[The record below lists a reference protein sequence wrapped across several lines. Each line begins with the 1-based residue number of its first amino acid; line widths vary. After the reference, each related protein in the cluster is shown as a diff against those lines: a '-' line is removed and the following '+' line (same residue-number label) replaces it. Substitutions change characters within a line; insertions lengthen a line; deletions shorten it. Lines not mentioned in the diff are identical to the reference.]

1 MLYYFFHVKFFAE
14 DTSLLNLEVLCYSFD
29 YFSNVHRWVG
39 VQLSLCCKRGHC
51 VQCSFV
57 APTWWMVLQILLG
70 LPFLISHPIAYISRA
85 FNLGRVFIH
94 FWYLVFDFMCFRFLT
109 TFLHANLL
117 ACSAINGQRKINLLL
132 YVYIYIYEQ
141 SLFSYFCVFECICA
155 PNRLLEIILGPS
167 RGQFYWSWYQ
177 IYSQGS
183 WASVTIVQ
191 SKNSES

>member
-94 FWYLVFDFMCFRFLT
+94 FWYLVFDFTCFRFLT
-109 TFLHANLL
+109 TFLHANNKWTKENKFVVI
-117 ACSAINGQRKINLLL
+117 CI
-132 YVYIYIYEQ
+132 YIYIYIWTK
-141 SLFSYFCVFECICA
+141 SIFILLCIWMYLC
-155 PNRLLEIILGPS
+155 P
-167 RGQFYWSWYQ
+167 
-177 IYSQGS
+177 
-183 WASVTIVQ
+183 
-191 SKNSES
+191 K